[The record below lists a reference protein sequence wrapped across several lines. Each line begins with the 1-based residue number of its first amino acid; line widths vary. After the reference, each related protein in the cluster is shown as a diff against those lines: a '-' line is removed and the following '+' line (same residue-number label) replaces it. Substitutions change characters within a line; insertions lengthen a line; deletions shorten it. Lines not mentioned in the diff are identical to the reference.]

1 MIDSLLSTVHTPCT
15 YICTSTQKANPPK
28 QNIMLPPIP
37 PSTLRENPQFAQL
50 YRHLTTNI
58 LAPDGSIKPSPQE
71 AQERK
76 QVAEVLMS
84 SPITTNFFKNFP
96 LPKHL
101 LISIERLSGTR
112 LHPNN
117 PRSNPATTTITP
129 LRSYQSPPRNPRLHT
144 SHFHPAAPSPSTTA
158 AILHSPPSR
167 ILASRRALDQPI
179 HPPIHYP
186 QAPFRPSGGSTD
198 QFIIG
203 G

>member
-1 MIDSLLSTVHTPCT
+1 MVLTYVSTYVRPH
-15 YICTSTQKANPPK
+15 KKEAPPK
-28 QNIMLPPIP
+28 QNTMLPPIP

-58 LAPDGSIKPSPQE
+58 LAPDGSMKPSPQE

-84 SPITTNFFKNFP
+84 SPITASSFKNFP
-96 LPKHL
+96 LSNRL
-101 LISIERLSGTR
+101 LISMERLSGPR

-129 LRSYQSPPRNPRLHT
+129 IRSYQSPPRNPGLHT
-144 SHFHPAAPSPSTTA
+144 SHIHPAAPSPSTTA
-158 AILHSPPSR
+158 TILYSPPSR
-167 ILASRRALDQPI
+167 ILAFRRALDQPI

-186 QAPFRPSGGSTD
+186 QAPFRPSGGPTD